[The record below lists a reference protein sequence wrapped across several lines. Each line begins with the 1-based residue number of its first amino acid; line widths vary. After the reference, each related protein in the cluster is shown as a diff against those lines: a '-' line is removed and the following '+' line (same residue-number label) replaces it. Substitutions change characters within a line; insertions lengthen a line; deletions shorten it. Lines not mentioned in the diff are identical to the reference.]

1 MKPTA
6 SAGLFCE
13 LYWGTSLSEAWSFGP
28 GQPQVHAAQDQ
39 KAPLQLYGFTLPEE
53 PFLLAERTQHGYR
66 IFIPPGVTLERSLPG
81 EGFQSVPESQLARQ
95 QDRIS
100 VELLEGSTLRL
111 TKGELHLY
119 LQHSVA
125 KERVPGLRLR
135 DMGWLA
141 VVILLF
147 LSAPLGL
154 LIAGRTPERI
164 AESNARVLAAA
175 REKEAERRKSLG
187 VDTPLR
193 PITDPPP
200 PSDGGTQLKV
210 PASFS
215 VQ

>member
-13 LYWGTSLSEAWSFGP
+13 LYWGTYLSEAWSFGP

-39 KAPLQLYGFTLPEE
+39 KAPLQLYGFSLPEE
-53 PFLLAERTQHGYR
+53 PFLLAERTGPSYR
-66 IFIPPGVTLERSLPG
+66 IFVPPGAMLERSLPG
-81 EGFQSVPESQLARQ
+81 GDFEPVPEAQLTRQ
-95 QDRIS
+95 QDRAS
-100 VELLEGSTLRL
+100 VDLPEGTTLRL
-111 TKGELHLY
+111 TQGQLHLY

-125 KERVPGLRLR
+125 KDRVQGLRPR
-135 DMGWLA
+135 DMAWLA
-141 VVILLF
+141 LVILLF
-147 LSAPLGL
+147 VSAPLSFI
-154 LIAGRTPERI
+154 IAGPSPERI
-164 AESNARVLAAA
+164 AESNARAIAAA

-193 PITDPPP
+193 PITETPAPG
-200 PSDGGTQLKV
+200 DGGTQLKV